1 MGILTLTDGWQLRA
15 GRAKLGRMRVGVCL
29 VTSVAA
35 LAFTAASAPAAPS
48 TPPGCPA
55 LKPHSGNT
63 SGDWEAVFGRRPAHS
78 AAAAL
83 LRRVHAKG
91 FRCAVI
97 ENEAGTHEVAVI
109 AIRRRAAAAKLV
121 RRAHRLHLAAR
132 VASS

>member
-1 MGILTLTDGWQLRA
+1 MR
-15 GRAKLGRMRVGVCL
+15 LGVLLAATFVAL
-29 VTSVAA
+29 VAVAA
-35 LAFTAASAPAAPS
+35 APAAPS
-48 TPPGCPA
+48 TPPGCPS

-91 FRCAVI
+91 FRCAVM
-97 ENEAGTHEVAVI
+97 ENEQGTHEVAVI
-109 AIRRRAAAAKLV
+109 AIARRAAAAKLV
-121 RRAHRLHLAAR
+121 RRAHRVHLAAH